1 MQSASNL
8 HLIYSTNLEEGL
20 FEEVGGECRAGRV
33 SNPVAG
39 QHQQEH
45 QHQAGQGGGD
55 DGEKGE
61 VNLVVVLLV
70 LVIIIISPDQES
82 QEEEVVVGVDLGIEE
97 LVQLLNGRT

>member
-45 QHQAGQGGGD
+45 HHQAGQGGGD
-55 DGEKGE
+55 DGEKGK
-61 VNLVVVLLV
+61 VILVIVF